1 MLDSIDSPD
10 LISISTTTH
19 TSVTT
24 SISSNTDSPDPSA
37 SLSLKDSQP
46 PQIKHQKLLL
56 LSMRRA
62 AVGLKFLLYAN
73 QLNDYKN
80 ECPDSDC
87 DLDLNLFD
95 DTSTSFKTT
104 TVGDAVPN
112 KGSSSKSSISSAG
125 SCDSSCDS
133 NNSDSGGS
141 DHEKNEKSGK
151 SKICVTIHKRSLVV
165 HSYDLLR
172 FDKRMLVKQQ
182 G

>member
-1 MLDSIDSPD
+1 VLDSPELPST
-10 LISISTTTH
+10 STTTTH
-19 TSVTT
+19 TSVVTPRSLT
-24 SISSNTDSPDPSA
+24 IDSSDSSV
-37 SLSLKDSQP
+37 SLSNKDSQP

-87 DLDLNLFD
+87 DLDLDLFD
-95 DTSTSFKTT
+95 GTSTEEVVTT
-104 TVGDAVPN
+104 TYRDIVPDY
-112 KGSSSKSSISSAG
+112 KYSSSKSSVSS
-125 SCDSSCDS
+125 DSSCDS

-141 DHEKNEKSGK
+141 DHEKSKECTPG
-151 SKICVTIHKRSLVV
+151 KICVTINKRSLVV
-165 HSYDLLR
+165 HSYNLLR